1 MEGTRCAS
9 GRRSGVT
16 MRRAVEV
23 VKDSFGRGKIWWHIP
38 FEAEDVETVAV
49 THKHWN
55 FRREKLE
62 RFAGYA

>member
-1 MEGTRCAS
+1 
-9 GRRSGVT
+9 